1 MKAQYGLPDNN
12 FQKIFFG
19 YRFLSGEFLNYFFSF
34 CLLDLIP
41 QDLLCYHIAIMKEWS
56 LS

>member
-41 QDLLCYHIAIMKEWS
+41 QNLLCYHIAIMKE
-56 LS
+56 